1 MDDLIRF
8 AGAIALTRGLLLAF
22 MLGILLLAGNRQRE
36 NSFAAQVN
44 LALLWPLL
52 KILSWLHFD
61 YAVDGRLKRTADSD
75 SPCTGTPESN
85 SAEECRFGTE
95 RAAKEYLV
103 EQIVAEAVRQGMAL
117 TDVERKMLYFS
128 ESGWTLPGIMQVNE
142 EFERD
147 YDEAAYEQKIAGLV
161 NALESRNAAGN
172 PQAQADWDSAIVK
185 LAEGDHYL
193 LVLIQGPAN
202 ESPQSPWLP
211 TLNHARLRPQ
221 GDWGRLILVAVAVI
235 AGLLLFIWLKN
246 VLIH

>member
-1 MDDLIRF
+1 MYDLIRF
-8 AGAIALTRGLLLAF
+8 AGAIALTCGLLLAF
-22 MLGILLLAGNRQRE
+22 MLGVILLSGNRQKQ
-36 NSFAAQVN
+36 NSIADEEN
-44 LALLWPLL
+44 LALLLPLL
-52 KILSWLHFD
+52 KVFSWLHFD
-61 YAVDGRLKRTADSD
+61 HGVDWMLRRTVFSD
-75 SPCTGTPESN
+75 PPRTVAPES
-85 SAEECRFGTE
+85 SVEGRRFHTE
-95 RAAKEYLV
+95 REAKQYLV
-103 EQIVAEAVRQGMAL
+103 EQIEAEAAHQGIAL

-147 YDEAAYEQKIAGLV
+147 YDEAAYEQNIAGLV

-172 PQAQADWDSAIVK
+172 PRAQADWDSAIVK
-185 LAEGDHYL
+185 LGEGDHYL
-193 LVLIQGPAN
+193 LVLIQGAAN
-202 ESPQSPWLP
+202 QSPQSPWLP